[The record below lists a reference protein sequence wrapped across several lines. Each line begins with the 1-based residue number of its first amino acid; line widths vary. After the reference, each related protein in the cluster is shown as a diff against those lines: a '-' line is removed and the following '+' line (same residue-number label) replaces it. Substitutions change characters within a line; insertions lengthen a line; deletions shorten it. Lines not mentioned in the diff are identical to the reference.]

1 MKTDWWA
8 ITIYF
13 GYGTAIGTAL
23 ADFNWIAAFAF
34 LLSLWWFF
42 VVRRQQELIDEIH
55 EGLQAIKS
63 GMNHEI
69 GEI

>member
-42 VVRRQQELIDEIH
+42 VVRRQQKVINEIH
-55 EGLQAIKS
+55 DGLQAMKS
-63 GMNHEI
+63 GLNHEI